1 MAPRLTPD
9 EVRRVARLAHLEL
22 TAAETE
28 LFAGQLSDILA
39 YAAEVQQ
46 VDTTGVAPT
55 AQVLGVEDRWREDAP
70 EPSLEPRQWIQ
81 NAPQADA
88 AAGLFKVPKVL

>member
-1 MAPRLTPD
+1 
-9 EVRRVARLAHLEL
+9 
-22 TAAETE
+22 
-28 LFAGQLSDILA
+28 LSDILA